1 MVGMMTPNRAFHEE
15 SSSTTPALDFGSD
28 SVRIRSLS
36 ADSNFNQARTGKAG
50 IGRSP
55 AALPT
60 LISEDSLGHQS
71 EFAQNQPP
79 IVTKQQC
86 KALCSCVCHA
96 RSIVRSPWILEIIIG
111 KIILQYAGRRPACN
125 ELYCRRSPESSLNV
139 VYQLPKYIMSRYIS
153 ISMQYAP
160 LSGPEFLLRVPRMV
174 PWSHLL
180 WKYLNDDNLSAIQ
193 KLFAE
198 GRASPHD
205 LNLRGSNALI
215 YSAKRPSSRLSR
227 FLLEQGADPDH
238 PNDIG
243 ETPSDHLWES
253 SFAGNF
259 GSEGISVV
267 GSMLRDT
274 SHVQTQGFS
283 TLHKI
288 VLGIDSQDLESEL
301 DNSTTEINVGD
312 LKNRTPLCWA
322 TIRGD
327 LQAVKTLLAFHADPN
342 VVDTWGHTPLDFAK
356 SIDIC
361 KMLLDAGVNTHT
373 CNKDYGRSAL
383 HQLLHRRL
391 LGSDTVEIIDLLVD
405 AGINVDVRDSDEETP
420 LLNAI
425 YFGHTSHACRL
436 IELGANVNVPNL
448 SSRESAIQFA
458 VLFDC
463 HEIIPL
469 LLERGADYT
478 AVNARGNNIAHMA
491 AWSASTK
498 TISVL
503 ANSKLVKL
511 DISLR
516 SKDGKTP
523 ADFLSER
530 SILTE
535 SEQGLRAEFE
545 RFIKSIPMSQAN
557 TADGISGAANVDE
570 RSDTCSSFHLPGA
583 YPVFADPS
591 VSF

>member
-1 MVGMMTPNRAFHEE
+1 
-15 SSSTTPALDFGSD
+15 
-28 SVRIRSLS
+28 
-36 ADSNFNQARTGKAG
+36 
-50 IGRSP
+50 
-55 AALPT
+55 
-60 LISEDSLGHQS
+60 
-71 EFAQNQPP
+71 
-79 IVTKQQC
+79 
-86 KALCSCVCHA
+86 
-96 RSIVRSPWILEIIIG
+96 
-111 KIILQYAGRRPACN
+111 
-125 ELYCRRSPESSLNV
+125 
-139 VYQLPKYIMSRYIS
+139 
-153 ISMQYAP
+153 
-160 LSGPEFLLRVPRMV
+160 MV

-180 WKYLNDDNLSAIQ
+180 WKYLHDDNLFAIQ

-205 LNLRGSNALI
+205 LNLRGSNALF

-288 VLGIDSQDLESEL
+288 VHGIDSQDLESEL

-327 LQAVKTLLAFHADPN
+327 LQAVKALLAFHADPN

-373 CNKDYGRSAL
+373 CNIDYGRSAL
-383 HQLLHRRL
+383 HQLFHRRL

-425 YFGHTSHACRL
+425 FYGHTSHARRL
-436 IELGANVNVPNL
+436 IELGANVNASNL
-448 SSRESAIQFA
+448 SSRDSAIHFA
-458 VLFDC
+458 VSFDC

-469 LLERGADYT
+469 LLEHGADYT

-516 SKDGKTP
+516 SKDSKTP
-523 ADFLSER
+523 ADLLSER

-545 RFIKSIPMSQAN
+545 RFLKSIPMSQAN
-557 TADGISGAANVDE
+557 TADGISRAACVDE

-583 YPVFADPS
+583 YPVFADPG